1 MTRHGMVQ
9 ASAAGAAPP
18 ATDARAFMMTIAADR
33 IATGRVPGRLS
44 RAKARGDCLSAPT
57 SALPSISRAIAD
69 FRRSS
74 KSP

>member
-18 ATDARAFMMTIAADR
+18 VTDTRASMTTIAADR
-33 IATGRVPGRLS
+33 IVTSRVPGRLS
-44 RAKARGDCLSAPT
+44 RAKARGGRLSAPT
-57 SALPSISRAIAD
+57 SALPSSSRAIAD
-69 FRRSS
+69 ISRRP